1 MARDQA
7 SQGSGA
13 GCGMPPLDARVRLN
27 ETSPS
32 NRSKEETSFIFKSSG
47 TQPLQETTP
56 DFASMTIIAMR
67 DELKQFGT
75 ICPVLTH
82 LGIDLP
88 VLKHR
93 DLVKVLTHK
102 ASQRNRERQLNVIVL
117 TDGQH
122 GKTDSAS
129 QGSVYTYRGSEQSG
143 YRFNYGG
150 RAIALSSDN
159 MAYDTI
165 SNTPL
170 SARLERRGPTDD
182 SVEFYT
188 IQVRK
193 SMFLGGCLIPGRL
206 YLSSR
211 THKSSYHGHPVKAH
225 GNICECKRRAIANR
239 LRRHAGFQARLYE
252 ITSAYDLLGI
262 PSDRE

>member
-13 GCGMPPLDARVRLN
+13 GRMKRAREVPPLDARVRLN

-32 NRSKEETSFIFKSSG
+32 ERSKEETSFIFKSSG
-47 TQPLQETTP
+47 TQPLQKVTP

-67 DELKQFGT
+67 EKLEEFGT

-88 VLKHR
+88 AMKHG

-102 ASQRNRERQLNVIVL
+102 ASQRYRERQLDVIVL

-122 GKTDSAS
+122 ENTDSAF
-129 QGSVYTYRGSEQSG
+129 QGSVYTYRGSERSG
-143 YRFNYGG
+143 YRFNYDG
-150 RAIALSSDN
+150 RTIALSSEN
-159 MAYDTI
+159 MSYAAI

-170 SARLERRGPTDD
+170 SARLERRGPTND

-188 IQVRK
+188 IQVREC
-193 SMFLGGCLIPGRL
+193 MFSKRV
-206 YLSSR
+206 SHSR
-211 THKSSYHGHPVKAH
+211 TSVPLLSKA
-225 GNICECKRRAIANR
+225 
-239 LRRHAGFQARLYE
+239 
-252 ITSAYDLLGI
+252 
-262 PSDRE
+262 